1 MDNKL
6 EYLWQLIEYED
17 IDLFYYPLQN
27 TPEKAL
33 GLYIRDGSKSIII
46 IDKMLRENSAE
57 YRCVLAH
64 EVGHHFTA
72 PRTSLLKAH
81 TCYGNEVEMSKD
93 EYRASVWA
101 TDYLIPDVN
110 LINTILA
117 GYNTVTQLAEQ
128 LFVAEW
134 FMYKK
139 IYIFKKRFRR
149 LGVKLKS
156 RDFLL
161 PEVYKRCFESAGNIR
176 FLGGR

>member
-101 TDYLIPDVN
+101 TDYLLPDIDLIKAVN
-110 LINTILA
+110 G
-117 GYNTVTQLAEQ
+117 GYNSVNQLAEH
-128 LFVAEW
+128 LFVVDW
-134 FMYKK
+134 FLYKK
-139 IYIFKKRFRR
+139 IFILKKRFRKEGMKNKVR
-149 LGVKLKS
+149 EFLK
-156 RDFLL
+156 
-161 PEVYKRCFESAGNIR
+161 PELYKKYFKEDGNIR
-176 FLGGR
+176 